1 MEEMQMR
8 ILHTADWHL
17 GCKTD
22 DMPRIDEQR
31 DALKQIVNIAKAKD
45 VDIVIIAG
53 DIYDSVIPSSEAE
66 DLFYKTVKEL
76 NNNGNTMVI
85 AIAGNHDD
93 PKRLSNASVF
103 ANNYGIY
110 LIGQLEKV
118 EILNNPISDADK
130 RIRAIESGKGYIVFE
145 KNNGEKAVV
154 AYLPY
159 PSYYRLNETRDNSIS
174 YSDKVKEW
182 LSYGT
187 KRFSHDTVNILT
199 THVLTRYNNQHL
211 RHVSDNNNTLSATQ
225 QEFYGLSVLE
235 NSMGFVSNDALYS
248 DAHYTA
254 LGHIHG
260 CVPVNRERNIHYS
273 GPIINHNFD
282 IASESLTKV
291 IVADL
296 NNTGLQ
302 RIEKI
307 PLDVKLLKKFTVTS
321 LLQAEIVCRDNPDAW
336 IKVEIENAERITID
350 EIKALRT
357 KYRNLVTL
365 AVITKDAKNT
375 KKDLVSKKD
384 LTNAEIFEN
393 FCIRQTGSPADP
405 EVKELFLS
413 LMSEDLYETD

>member
-1 MEEMQMR
+1 MR

-22 DMPRIDEQR
+22 DMSRIDEQR
-31 DALKQIVNIAKAKD
+31 DALRQVVEIAKNKE

-110 LIGQLEKV
+110 LIGQLDKV
-118 EILNNPISDADK
+118 EIYNNPLNDNNK
-130 RIRAIESGKGYIVFE
+130 RIKAIESGKGYIVFE

-159 PSYYRLNETRDNSIS
+159 PSYHRLNEIRDNSIS

-182 LSYGT
+182 IGYGT
-187 KRFSHDTVNILT
+187 SRFRHDTVNILT

-211 RHVSDNNNTLSATQ
+211 RHHNTNDNNHSATQ

-235 NSMGFVSNDALYS
+235 NSMGFVNNDALFT

-273 GPIINHNFD
+273 GPLINQSFD
-282 IASESLTKV
+282 SNSETQTKV
-291 IVADL
+291 IIADI
-296 NNTGLQ
+296 NNVGLQ

-321 LLQAEIVCRDNPDAW
+321 MLQAEIVCRDNPDAW
-336 IKVEIENAERITID
+336 IKVEIENSDRITID
-350 EIKALRT
+350 EIKSLRT

-365 AVITKDAKNT
+365 AVITKEAKNT
-375 KKDLVSKKD
+375 KKEFVSKKD
-384 LTNAEIFEN
+384 LTNAEIFDN
-393 FCIRQTGSPADP
+393 FCIRQTGSPAEP